1 MKTEIILEKIHS
13 KSRLLYE
20 NIITIVFSIILFFT
34 TLSILIG
41 AARLFYRLGDVFNAG
56 GITGNYI
63 YIFTDVLTLFILVEL
78 SRSIYEYITIRKLR
92 LTLILDAAI
101 VFILR
106 DIMIALFKHDIK
118 NETIYALST
127 LLLVLG
133 ILRIGASYTSH
144 LSKQTSNNI
153 VK

>member
-1 MKTEIILEKIHS
+1 MKAEIILEKMHN
-13 KSRLLYE
+13 KSRSLYE
-20 NIITIVFSIILFFT
+20 NIITAVFSIILIFT
-34 TLSILIG
+34 TLSIIAG
-41 AARLFYRLGDVFNAG
+41 TARLFYRLGDVFNTG

-106 DIMIALFKHDIK
+106 DIMIALFKHEIE
-118 NETIYALST
+118 NETIYALSA

-133 ILRIGASYTSH
+133 ILRIGASYTTH
-144 LSKQTSNNI
+144 LGKHTYGNI
-153 VK
+153 IK

>member
-1 MKTEIILEKIHS
+1 MKSELILEKIHN
-13 KSRLLYE
+13 KSRSLYE

-41 AARLFYRLGDVFNAG
+41 AGRLFYRLGDVFNVG
-56 GITGNYI
+56 GVTGNYI

-106 DIMIALFKHDIK
+106 DIMIALFKHNIN

-133 ILRIGASYTSH
+133 LLRIGASYTSH
-144 LSKQTSNNI
+144 LSKQASNKI
-153 VK
+153 VE

>member
-1 MKTEIILEKIHS
+1 MKSELILEKIHN
-13 KSRLLYE
+13 KSRSLYE

-41 AARLFYRLGDVFNAG
+41 AGRLFYRLGDVFNVG
-56 GITGNYI
+56 GVTGNYI

-106 DIMIALFKHDIK
+106 DIMIALFKHNIN

-133 ILRIGASYTSH
+133 LLRIGASYTSH
-144 LSKQTSNNI
+144 LSKQASNNI